1 MTDSLP
7 PKTATAVPD
16 AMEIARALT
25 DIVGDKHFASSSS
38 ALAAIGLFEQPDRRA
53 WLITPGSAAEIAEL
67 VQLAARYQIAIIPV
81 GAGARPL
88 NTTGLG
94 DRPRFFVHIKRLS
107 HVLHLDETSLT
118 VHVQAGLT
126 ALALEKILAPRGLS
140 MGEYPPSA
148 LGSTLGGLL
157 AVRTPGKSS
166 RKHGF
171 IEEAVLGVSA
181 VLADGRT
188 VHTRVAPRRATGPDL
203 ARALCGSE
211 GTIGIITSVVLRIHR
226 KAETRY
232 LSAYALPDIDAAL
245 TAVRIALR
253 EEAAPSALCVYDEPE
268 SRVRLDG
275 NFLAP
280 GEAMLVAAT
289 TGSTDMAVCDRDLL
303 HSAVA
308 AAGGRQLDEDVAKRW
323 WRLRTG
329 RDQRRAALPLPT
341 LQVSAT
347 PKKQP
352 AIYHAVVAAAR
363 AAGAAAR
370 ARAARFD
377 SDGAVF
383 FFTTTEA
390 GGDQP
395 LTGDQLAN
403 LRAPLEQAARDA
415 GAFLLDTHNPELEP
429 YFESL
434 RRKLDPHDIMN
445 PGALRR

>member
-1 MTDSLP
+1 
-7 PKTATAVPD
+7 
-16 AMEIARALT
+16 MEIARALT

-38 ALAAIGLFEQPDRRA
+38 ALAAVGLVDQPERSA
-53 WLITPGSAAEIAEL
+53 WLVTPGSAAEIAEL
-67 VQLAARYQIAIIPV
+67 VQLAARHRIAVIPV

-88 NTTGLG
+88 NTASLG
-94 DRPRFFVHIKRLS
+94 DRRRFFVHIKRLN

-140 MGEYPPSA
+140 MGEYPPQA

-181 VLADGRT
+181 VLADGRM

-232 LSAYALPDIDAAL
+232 LSAFALPDVDAAL

-268 SRVRLDG
+268 ARVRLDG
-275 NFLAP
+275 SFVTA
-280 GEAMLVAAT
+280 GEAMLVAAV
-289 TGSTDMAVCDRDLL
+289 TGPTDLAACDRDLL

-308 AAGGRQLDEDVAKRW
+308 AAGGRQLDEEVAVRW

-329 RDQRRAALPLPT
+329 KDQRSAELPLPT

-347 PKKQP
+347 PKQQP
-352 AIYHAVVAAAR
+352 VIYHAVVEAAR
-363 AAGAAAR
+363 GEGFDAR
-370 ARAARFD
+370 ARVVRFD
-377 SDGAVF
+377 HDGAVF
-383 FFTTTEA
+383 FFTATVA
-390 GGDQP
+390 GGDRA
-395 LTGDQLAN
+395 LVGDQAAAV
-403 LRAPLEQAARDA
+403 REPLERAARAA

-429 YFESL
+429 YYEAL

>member
-1 MTDSLP
+1 MSADESSRSPQPPLP
-7 PKTATAVPD
+7 D
-16 AMEIARALT
+16 HMEIARALAN
-25 DIVGDKHFASSSS
+25 IVGDKHFASSTS
-38 ALAAIGLFEQPDRRA
+38 ALAAIGLVDQPPRAA

-67 VQLAARYQIAIIPV
+67 VQLAGRYHIAIIPV

-88 NTTGLG
+88 NTAKLG
-94 DRPRFFVHIKRLS
+94 DRRRFFLHIKRLR

-126 ALALEKILAPRGLS
+126 ALALEKILSPRGLS
-140 MGEYPPSA
+140 MGEYPPST

-171 IEEAVLGVSA
+171 IEEAVLGLSA

-203 ARALCGSE
+203 ARAVCGSE
-211 GTIGIITSVVLRIHR
+211 GTVGIITSVVLRIHR

-232 LSAYALPDIDAAL
+232 LSAYALPDIDSAL
-245 TAVRIALR
+245 AAVRLALR

-268 SRVRLDG
+268 ARVRLDG
-275 NFLAP
+275 RFIAA

-289 TGSTDMAVCDRDLL
+289 TGPTDLAACDRDLI
-303 HSAVA
+303 HSAIS
-308 AAGGRQLDEDVAKRW
+308 AAGGRQLDDDVGERW

-329 RDQRRAALPLPT
+329 KDTRRAALPLPT

-347 PKKQP
+347 PSQQT
-352 AIYHAVVAAAR
+352 AIYNAVIKAAR
-363 AAGAAAR
+363 GAGVNAR

-383 FFTTTEA
+383 FFTTTVA
-390 GGDQP
+390 DGDEP
-395 LTGDQLAN
+395 LAAD
-403 LRAPLEQAARDA
+403 RATAIRESLESAASDA
-415 GAFLLDTHNPELEP
+415 GAFLLGTTNVQLEP
-429 YFESL
+429 YFEDL
-434 RRKLDPHDIMN
+434 RRILDPHDIMN
-445 PGALRR
+445 PGALR